1 MRASILKVDELGGDS
16 IAFPIIGTGNLR
28 FPPREAGGIM
38 LDEAVAVCQNNPL
51 ISVKDVRFVL
61 YHGDQGLIDAFTQ
74 EGTSLQNKYR
84 KTVEV
89 VTGKVVKYLNFSVFD
104 LT

>member
-16 IAFPIIGTGNLR
+16 IAFPIIGTGNLC
-28 FPPREAGGIM
+28 FPPGEAGRIM
-38 LDEAVAVCQNNPL
+38 LDEAVTVCQNNPL

-74 EGTSLQNKYR
+74 EATSLQNKYR

-89 VTGKVVKYLNFSVFD
+89 VTGKVVKILEFLSF
-104 LT
+104 